1 MAVSNG
7 GFHNCPTMRSPRGLS
22 RRAAGRRAS
31 RSRVTAE
38 RVCQHFIASGRR
50 TTPRT
55 RPAGEDAAPA
65 RVPQRPPLEPRV
77 RPQASVRVLGGRAAD
92 APRGQMV
99 SRRLCAEDAH
109 AGCGSQAAARRA
121 LGLGRAPAARSD
133 TLCRAPRPRQPADPR
148 TPLRQGRGR
157 GRDAGRALRS
167 RLSPPTPRTPRP
179 PPPPAGGTDQ
189 EPGAPTA
196 QPAPRPG
203 TDCTAGPQRGCYLA
217 ILSVQDM
224 VTSCSPR
231 RTPSHV
237 CTALGPRTGTVPSPD
252 SILVRRCP
260 RDRLTPCLLPVTRRQ
275 EAV

>member
-31 RSRVTAE
+31 RWRVTAE

-50 TTPRT
+50 TAPRT

-99 SRRLCAEDAH
+99 LRRLCAEDAH

-133 TLCRAPRPRQPADPR
+133 ALCRAPRPRQLADAR
-148 TPLRQGRGR
+148 TRRGQGPPL
-157 GRDAGRALRS
+157 AAV
-167 RLSPPTPRTPRP
+167 
-179 PPPPAGGTDQ
+179 PPPPAPRALRRHQ
-189 EPGAPTA
+189 QGAPIRSLAPPRHSRPRGPGQTA
-196 QPAPRPG
+196 QPAR
-203 TDCTAGPQRGCYLA
+203 RGA
-217 ILSVQDM
+217 
-224 VTSCSPR
+224 VTWPSCR
-231 RTPSHV
+231 CRTW
-237 CTALGPRTGTVPSPD
+237 
-252 SILVRRCP
+252 
-260 RDRLTPCLLPVTRRQ
+260 
-275 EAV
+275 